1 MGDKKTTTEIV
12 ENENAH
18 DSWQHPHPRDTH
30 TQIFTQVD

>member
-18 DSWQHPHPRDTH
+18 RFMATPPTREAH
-30 TQIFTQVD
+30 TQIFKHVD